1 MECPSCSLTN
11 PPDAIRCDCGFDF
24 RTAAAYSATNEVIV
38 KGIKM
43 PFWSM
48 VVFMLKLAVAAI
60 PAVII
65 IKIILLICSYIG
77 SIGGYNI
84 DDY

>member
-24 RTAAAYSATNEVIV
+24 RTASTYSAANEVIV

-43 PFWSM
+43 PFLSM
-48 VVFMLKLAVAAI
+48 VVFMLKLAIAAI

-65 IKIILLICSYIG
+65 IRIILLICSFIG
-77 SIGGYNI
+77 SVGSYNV

>member
-24 RTAAAYSATNEVIV
+24 RTASTYSAATEVIV

-43 PFWSM
+43 PFLSM
-48 VVFMLKLAVAAI
+48 VVFMLKLAIAAI

-65 IKIILLICSYIG
+65 IRIILLICSFIG
-77 SIGGYNI
+77 SVGSYNV